1 MNDLAQFVE
10 ALRKIWPVARGS
22 LSEVYKPCIRPSC
35 PACARD
41 EKHCA
46 FIFSYRKQGR
56 QRCLYVPRD
65 LVPTLRRALENGRWV
80 EQRMTE
86 IGEGLILAHRQNRQV
101 KRGGSTTRKG
111 KK

>member
-1 MNDLAQFVE
+1 MNAVDDFIE

-22 LSEVYKPCIRPSC
+22 LSEVYKPCIRPGC
-35 PACARD
+35 AACARD
-41 EKHCA
+41 EKHPS

-65 LVPTLRRALENGRWV
+65 LMPVLRRALENGRWV

-86 IGEGLILAHRQNRQV
+86 IGEEMILAHRQSRQGQ
-101 KRGGSTTRKG
+101 RGRSITRKG

>member
-1 MNDLAQFVE
+1 MNDLAEFIGT
-10 ALRKIWPVARGS
+10 LRKIWPVARGS
-22 LSEVYKPCIRPSC
+22 LSEVYKPCIRPGC
-35 PACARD
+35 PACAGD
-41 EKHCA
+41 EQHCS

-65 LVPTLRRALENGRWV
+65 LVPTLRRAIENGRWV

-86 IGEGLILAHRQNRQV
+86 IGEGLILAHRQNRQA
-101 KRGGSTTRKG
+101 KRAGSTTRKG